1 MRTLHTAIAA
11 PLRVG
16 LTLCFMVCQPTL
28 ALANGSPLLQNE
40 LLEVRYADGVSKAVS
55 AQWVRLAE
63 ALECGNQTHLVRTDS
78 GEELCGSYIPE
89 KLEFRPAAHA
99 SGVDQAI
106 GKSGFDGYALPSNR
120 TALLGYQVLSSSE
133 GLQLNYNLIANQA
146 PGVQV
151 VASKSG
157 SVAQGHMVFYSLQ
170 TETHGSNSSL
180 SIRQWRA
187 GQMVMDS
194 GPLGAALGQG
204 LEWRKSNS
212 LSQNNVQVFNG
223 RLVSETDLTVLVN
236 NEARG
241 VIPARP
247 GDVSVFN
254 VPLFEGNNE
263 VQVIY
268 RNEKG
273 ELVQTSRNVFFSQAL
288 LPQGKW
294 LGSAGVYQDKRL
306 RHWAAQAQVEKGV
319 YEKLTLQGGVRVN
332 IDPENSI
339 PMVMANGE
347 VSNLERVEAAVS
359 ARSFVAGGFLSAGF
373 QSRTAYGPGIN
384 RVGYVRNS
392 ALFYAEKSI
401 GPAKLGASVEPYQ
414 ILQATPVPLPAGFK
428 GVRVG
433 FAKATD
439 GPEYEFTFSK
449 SFRVE
454 NMNGAFVSAYCKVG
468 VDANGMDSN
477 FCGLNANMALGIS
490 PFSSPYGPQPILGGI
505 SYSKAA
511 VSGPSVQGQSSSSSE
526 SINGFVQTRDSY
538 ALVSKNLSFVR
549 SRHDF
554 KNVSV
559 EGQYDSEGNLLAGV
573 SGLVALDYGNKP
585 RVMGFLPNDP
595 SRPSDALVVI
605 DDLTPAKDRGFPAVQ
620 TRINGVLSTSG
631 LNPGAMVGQSNT
643 ILVNPESVS
652 MESDMPALR
661 LKLSPALPGIY
672 KVGAAP

>member
-1 MRTLHTAIAA
+1 MRTLHTAILVLSA
-11 PLRVG
+11 
-16 LTLCFMVCQPTL
+16 LCINLSCTQN
-28 ALANGSPLLQNE
+28 ALASGAQLAQDE
-40 LLEVRYADGVSKAVS
+40 LLEMRYADGISKAVS
-55 AQWVRLAE
+55 AQWVRVAE
-63 ALECGNQTHLVRTDS
+63 KSECGNQTHLVRTDT
-78 GEELCGSYIPE
+78 GEELCGSYLPE
-89 KLEFRPAAHA
+89 KLEFRPAAYA
-99 SGVDQAI
+99 TGVEQAI

-120 TALLGYQVLSSSE
+120 TALFGYQVLSGPA
-133 GLQLNYNLIANQA
+133 GLQLNYNLMANQA

-157 SVAQGHMVFYSLQ
+157 SVAQGHVVFYALQ
-170 TETHGSNSSL
+170 PETHGSNSSL

-212 LSQNNVQVFNG
+212 LNQNNVQVFNG

-288 LPQGKW
+288 LPEGKW
-294 LGSAGVYQDKRL
+294 LGSAGLYQDKRL

-319 YEKLTLQGGVRVN
+319 FEKLTLQAGVRVN

-347 VSNLERVEAAVS
+347 VSRLQKVEAAVS
-359 ARSFVAGGFLSAGF
+359 ARSFVAGGFLSAGL

-384 RVGYVRNS
+384 RLGYVRNS
-392 ALFYAEKSI
+392 ALFYAEKSV
-401 GPAKLGASVEPYQ
+401 GPSKLGASVEPFQ
-414 ILQATPVPLPAGFK
+414 ILQANAIELPDGFK
-428 GVRVG
+428 GLRVG
-433 FAKATD
+433 FAKATQ

-454 NMNGAFVSAYCKVG
+454 NIQGVFVSAYCKVG

-477 FCGLNANMALGIS
+477 FCGLNANMALGVS
-490 PFSSPYGPQPILGGI
+490 PFESLYGPQPILGGV
-505 SYSKAA
+505 SYSK
-511 VSGPSVQGQSSSSSE
+511 SGLNGQGQSSSSE
-526 SINGFVQTRDSY
+526 SFNGFLQTRDSY

-554 KNVSV
+554 QNVSL

-573 SGLVALDYGNKP
+573 SGLIALDYGNKP

-595 SRPSDALVVI
+595 SRPSDVLVAMDELV
-605 DDLTPAKDRGFPAVQ
+605 PAKERGFAAVQ
-620 TRINGVLSTSG
+620 TRINGMLSTSG

-652 MESDMPALR
+652 MDSEMPALR

-672 KVGAAP
+672 KVGAKP

>member
-1 MRTLHTAIAA
+1 MRTSHTAIAA
-11 PLRVG
+11 LSLACIGLSYTAQTWAGDAPL
-16 LTLCFMVCQPTL
+16 
-28 ALANGSPLLQNE
+28 AQNE
-40 LLEVRYADGVSKAVS
+40 LLEMRYADGVSKAVS
-55 AQWVRLAE
+55 AQWVRLAKIS
-63 ALECGNQTHLVRTDS
+63 ECGNQTHLVRTDA
-78 GEELCGSYIPE
+78 GEELCGSYLPE

-99 SGVDQAI
+99 AGVDQSI
-106 GKSGFDGYALPSNR
+106 GKAGFDGYALPSSR
-120 TALLGYQVLSSSE
+120 TALFGYQVLS
-133 GLQLNYNLIANQA
+133 GRDGMQFNYNLMANQA

-151 VASKSG
+151 VASKAG
-157 SVAQGHMVFYSLQ
+157 SVAQGHLVFYSLQ

-187 GQMVMDS
+187 GQLVMDS

-223 RLVSETDLTVLVN
+223 RLLSETDLTVLVN

-288 LPQGKW
+288 LPEGKW

-339 PMVMANGE
+339 PMVMTNGE
-347 VSNLERVEAAVS
+347 VSRLERVEAAVS
-359 ARSFVAGGFLSAGF
+359 ARSFVAGGFLSAGL

-384 RVGYVRNS
+384 RIGYVRNS

-401 GPAKLGASVEPYQ
+401 GPAKLGASVEPFQ
-414 ILQATPVPLPAGFK
+414 ILQAASVNLPAGFK
-428 GVRVG
+428 GLRVG
-433 FAKATD
+433 FAKATE

-454 NMNGAFVSAYCKVG
+454 NINGAFVSAYCKVG

-490 PFSSPYGPQPILGGI
+490 PFESIYGPQPILGGV
-505 SYSKAA
+505 SYSK
-511 VSGPSVQGQSSSSSE
+511 SGLNGQDQSRNSE
-526 SINGFVQTRDSY
+526 SINGFIQTRDSY
-538 ALVSKNLSFVR
+538 ALASKNLSFVR

-554 KNVSV
+554 QNLSV

-573 SGLVALDYGNKP
+573 SGMVAVDYGSKP
-585 RVMGFLPNDP
+585 RVMGLLPNDP
-595 SRPSDALVVI
+595 SRPSDVLVAMDEFV
-605 DDLTPAKDRGFPAVQ
+605 PAKDLGFTAVQ
-620 TRINGVLSTSG
+620 TRINGMLSTSG

-652 MESDMPALR
+652 MDSDMPALR

-672 KVGAAP
+672 KVGAKP

>member
-11 PLRVG
+11 SLLSG
-16 LTLCFMVCQPTL
+16 FAVCLPSVVFASGVVL
-28 ALANGSPLLQNE
+28 AQNE
-40 LLEVRYADGVSKAVS
+40 LLEMRYADGFSKAVS

-63 ALECGNQTHLVRTDS
+63 LSECGNQSHLVRTDT
-78 GEELCGSYIPE
+78 GEELCGSYLPE
-89 KLEFRPAAHA
+89 KLEFRPAASA
-99 SGVDQAI
+99 SGVDQSI
-106 GKSGFDGYALPSNR
+106 GKTGFDGYALPSNR

-133 GLQLNYNLIANQA
+133 GLRLNYSLMANQA

-157 SVAQGHMVFYSLQ
+157 SVAQGHMVFYSLE

-288 LPQGKW
+288 LPEGKW

-306 RHWAAQAQVEKGV
+306 RHWAAQAQVETGV
-319 YEKLTLQGGVRVN
+319 YEKLTLQGGVRIN

-339 PMVMANGE
+339 PMVMANGQ
-347 VSNLERVEAAVS
+347 VSKLDRVEAAVS

-384 RVGYVRNS
+384 RIGYVRNS

-401 GPAKLGASVEPYQ
+401 GPAKLGASFEPYQ
-414 ILQATPVPLPAGFK
+414 VLQSTVVKLPPGFN

-433 FAKATD
+433 YAKATE
-439 GPEYEFTFSK
+439 GPEYEFTVSK

-468 VDANGMDSN
+468 VDNNGMDSN
-477 FCGLNANMALGIS
+477 FCGLNANMALGVS
-490 PFSSPYGPQPILGGI
+490 PFSSLYGRQPILAGV
-505 SYSKAA
+505 SYSKAGL
-511 VSGPSVQGQSSSSSE
+511 SGPAAQGQSSSSE

-554 KNVSV
+554 RNISV

-573 SGLVALDYGNKP
+573 SGLVALDYGSKP

-595 SRPSDALVVI
+595 SRPSEALVVM
-605 DDLTPAKDRGFPAVQ
+605 DDLIPARERGFNAVQ

-652 MESDMPALR
+652 MDSDMPALR

-672 KVGAAP
+672 KVGAKP

>member
-1 MRTLHTAIAA
+1 MRTLHSAIAA
-11 PLRVG
+11 PLLLYLFVG
-16 LTLCFMVCQPTL
+16 NSSL
-28 ALANGSPLLQNE
+28 AFASGAQLAENE
-40 LLEVRYADGVSKAVS
+40 LVEMRYADGVSKAVS

-63 ALECGNQTHLVRTDS
+63 ASECGNQTHLIRTDS
-78 GEELCGSYIPE
+78 GEELCGSYLPE
-89 KLEFRPAAHA
+89 RLEFRPAAHA
-99 SGVDQAI
+99 YGAEQSI
-106 GKSGFDGYALPSNR
+106 GKAGFEGYALPSTR

-133 GLQLNYNLIANQA
+133 GLQLNYSLMANQA

-157 SVAQGHMVFYSLQ
+157 SVAQGHVLFYSLQ

-288 LPQGKW
+288 LPEGKW

-319 YEKLTLQGGVRVN
+319 YEKLTLQAGVRVN

-339 PMVMANGE
+339 PMVMANGDI
-347 VSNLERVEAAVS
+347 SKLDRVEAAVS
-359 ARSFVAGGFLSAGF
+359 ARSFVAGGFVSAGL
-373 QSRTAYGPGIN
+373 QSRTAYGPGVN
-384 RVGYVRNS
+384 RIGYVRNS

-414 ILQATPVPLPAGFK
+414 ILQDTAVNLPAGFK

-433 FAKATD
+433 FAKATE
-439 GPEYEFTFSK
+439 GPEYEFTVSK

-454 NMNGAFVSAYCKVG
+454 NMNGAFVSAYCKLG

-490 PFSSPYGPQPILGGI
+490 PFASLYGPQPILGGI
-505 SYSKAA
+505 SYSKAG
-511 VSGPSVQGQSSSSSE
+511 VSGPAGQSQSSNNE

-554 KNVSV
+554 RNISV

-595 SRPSDALVVI
+595 SRPSDALVAM
-605 DDLTPAKDRGFPAVQ
+605 DELSPARDRGFNAVQ

-672 KVGAAP
+672 KVGVKP